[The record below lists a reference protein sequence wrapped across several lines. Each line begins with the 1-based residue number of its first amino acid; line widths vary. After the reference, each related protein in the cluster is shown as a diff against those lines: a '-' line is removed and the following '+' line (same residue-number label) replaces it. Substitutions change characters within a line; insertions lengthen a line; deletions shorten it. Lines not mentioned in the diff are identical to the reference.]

1 MSKAQLQQAAK
12 DGSLVRLYRDDIES
26 AGVVGYVL
34 GVGPEFFLLALV
46 GEDIRYNG
54 FEALR
59 IRDVTEVEVP
69 HPHRA
74 FLEKALELKGEPKPA
89 APDIDLSDTT
99 ALIESA
105 GKVFPIIT
113 ISREFADPDVCQVGM
128 PVQVQAGSVS
138 LMEIGPDAVWYDDVE
153 WYPLNEITRL
163 DFGGG
168 YEEALRLVGGRN

>member
-1 MSKAQLQQAAK
+1 MSKAQLKQAAK
-12 DGSLVRLYRDDIES
+12 DGSLVRLYRDDLES
-26 AGVVGYVL
+26 VGVVGYVL

-46 GEDIRYNG
+46 GDDIRFNG

-59 IRDVTEVEVP
+59 VRDVTEVEAP
-69 HPHRA
+69 HPYAA
-74 FLEKALELKGEPKPA
+74 FVEKALELKGERKPA
-89 APDIDLSDTT
+89 APDIDLASTA

-105 GKVFPIIT
+105 GKAFPIIT
-113 ISREFADPDVCQVGM
+113 VSREFADPEVCQVGM
-128 PVQVQAGSVS
+128 PVQVQGGSVS

-153 WYPLNEITRL
+153 WYPLDEITRL